1 MAPSFETQALSR
13 RLHEHLL
20 LSALRRE
27 PMHGYQIAL
36 DIERRSGGFFNF
48 NHGTLYPILHRL
60 EKNGL
65 IAGSW
70 SGPPEGRPRKQYTLT
85 AAGRKMLIELQREWE
100 VLNHQLSTIIDDDDE
115 QVRSGAA

>member
-1 MAPSFETQALSR
+1 MTSSFDTQTLSR
-13 RLHEHLL
+13 RLHELLL
-20 LSALRRE
+20 LSALRRA

-60 EKNGL
+60 EKDGL
-65 IAGSW
+65 ITGNW
-70 SGPPEGRPRKQYTLT
+70 SGPQDGRPKKEYSLT
-85 AAGRKMLIELQREWE
+85 AHGRKALRALRQEWSMLH
-100 VLNHQLSTIIDDDDE
+100 HQLGTLIDDDDE